1 MEKGFVI
8 KIKERKRTILLLLV
22 IILTCGFLFVH
33 QYSNELHIY
42 VYAYGAISPDD
53 GGIKINCKGS
63 ITRVPHV
70 YTHNGGGWRR
80 NNTICAKCFNFPKV
94 TFRTNFGN
102 TPIFIY
108 NERADDWVSGNL
120 KKYGMY
126 DRSKQDVIYSLLKI
140 DPELNLIDIGAN
152 IGTV

>member
-8 KIKERKRTILLLLV
+8 KINERKRTLLLLLV

-33 QYSNELHIY
+33 QYSNEL
-42 VYAYGAISPDD
+42 YAYGAISPDD
-53 GGIKINCKGS
+53 DDIKINCKGS

-70 YTHNGGGWRR
+70 YTHSEGGWLR
-80 NNTICAKCFNFPKV
+80 NKTICAKCFNFPTV

-108 NERADDWVSGNL
+108 NERADGWVSGNL

-126 DRSKQDVIYSLLKI
+126 DRSKQDVIYSFLKI
-140 DPELNLIDIGAN
+140 DPDLSLIDIGAN
-152 IGTV
+152 IGKV